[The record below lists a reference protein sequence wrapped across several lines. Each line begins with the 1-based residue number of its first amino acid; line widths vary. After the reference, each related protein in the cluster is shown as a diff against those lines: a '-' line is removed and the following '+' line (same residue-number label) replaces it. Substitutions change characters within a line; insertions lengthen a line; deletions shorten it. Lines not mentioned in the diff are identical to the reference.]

1 MLWYFSLGQYTV
13 AFYSYRCP
21 NSMGSD
27 ESRIPT
33 LCLVCGEMLCSG
45 SFCCQVEINKP
56 SSPRH
61 NMIGAASAHMQKC
74 GAGSGIFLR
83 YVSFEQSHLS
93 KTFIHSWIFS
103 YKSMQFIP
111 LRNKRMYQRIFWEH
125 FDNPNVCRIFIQ
137 LLKQWITEWRSLCF
151 DPLSCC

>member
-1 MLWYFSLGQYTV
+1 MSSRWPLCSATCIVQYTL

-83 YVSFEQSHLS
+83 YVSPSSHRISPKLLFTHEFFHINQCNLFLYAMSACVRELFENILI
-93 KTFIHSWIFS
+93 TLIFVEFLFS
-103 YKSMQFIP
+103 
-111 LRNKRMYQRIFWEH
+111 
-125 FDNPNVCRIFIQ
+125 
-137 LLKQWITEWRSLCF
+137 
-151 DPLSCC
+151 